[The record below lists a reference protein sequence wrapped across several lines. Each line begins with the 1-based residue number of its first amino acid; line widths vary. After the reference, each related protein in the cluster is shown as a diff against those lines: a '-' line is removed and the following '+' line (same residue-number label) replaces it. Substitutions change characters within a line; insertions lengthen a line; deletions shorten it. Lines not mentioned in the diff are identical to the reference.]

1 MVALDWA
8 GARPRS
14 YPDTSNKTKMTKET
28 MSEPELIS
36 IIEGPTPDFLTNGHG
51 SLQSIYEGPIEMA
64 TAVCELRTNTGPAI
78 IDRCTAAWR
87 EQRLVK
93 LEFPDEARMP
103 QLIDVISMQLRE
115 RDEGE
120 ILMLWVASPVEP
132 YFLNRE
138 DSEEFDDF
146 DDMDFDDFDF
156 DDDILL

>member
-1 MVALDWA
+1 
-8 GARPRS
+8 
-14 YPDTSNKTKMTKET
+14 

-36 IIEGPTPDFLTNGHG
+36 IIEGPTPDFLPTGHG
-51 SLQSIYEGPIEMA
+51 SLHSIYEGPIEMA

-103 QLIDVISMQLRE
+103 QLLDVVSMQLRE

-120 ILMLWVASPVEP
+120 ILMLWVTSPVEP
-132 YFLNRE
+132 LFLDDE
-138 DSEEFDDF
+138 ELSELDDI
-146 DDMDFDDFDF
+146 DFDDFDF
-156 DDDILL
+156 DDDIPL

>member
-1 MVALDWA
+1 
-8 GARPRS
+8 
-14 YPDTSNKTKMTKET
+14 

-36 IIEGPTPDFLTNGHG
+36 IIEGPTPDFLPTGHG
-51 SLQSIYEGPIEMA
+51 SLHSIYEGPVEMA
-64 TAVCELRTNTGPAI
+64 TAVCELRTNTGLDI

-87 EQRLVK
+87 EQRLVR

-103 QLIDVISMQLRE
+103 QMIDVISMQLRE

-120 ILMLWVASPVEP
+120 ILMLWVTSPVEP

-138 DSEEFDDF
+138 ELEDA